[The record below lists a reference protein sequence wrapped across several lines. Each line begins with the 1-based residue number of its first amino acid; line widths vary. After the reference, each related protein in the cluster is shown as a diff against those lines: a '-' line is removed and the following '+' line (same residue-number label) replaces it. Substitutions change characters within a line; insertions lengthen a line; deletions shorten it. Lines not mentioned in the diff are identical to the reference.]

1 VLRAFFGGASAKAL
15 AAQPDESIAAT
26 ALTQLRAILGELP
39 PPAAA
44 LTRVSRWPNSLPQ
57 YETGHLSRMAE
68 LDKHLAALG
77 NLTLLGN
84 SYRGVGVP
92 DLIRDARAAVRRLVG
107 EA

>member
-1 VLRAFFGGASAKAL
+1 L
-15 AAQPDESIAAT
+15 AAQPDETIAAT

-39 PPAAA
+39 PPAA

-68 LDKHLAALG
+68 LDKHLAAHG